1 MQITDLR
8 TSFHGYNKEDVARLI
23 GEREQRCASL
33 KKELEDLR
41 ARLAQKEKDA
51 GQQPEEAIAE
61 ALISA
66 QKFAAH
72 TRAQASEETVRMQE
86 RAKADADRLLA
97 EARAEAERAH
107 RQLEEE
113 LLEKKQEAVQV
124 LAAASQQAEQEARN
138 LAQARAHV
146 AKVRGCI
153 REALFQIDALLSTVG
168 EDETEAFPTLEETS
182 SADSTEE
189 VQGETDENAGLW

>member
-1 MQITDLR
+1 
-8 TSFHGYNKEDVARLI
+8 
-23 GEREQRCASL
+23 
-33 KKELEDLR
+33 
-41 ARLAQKEKDA
+41 
-51 GQQPEEAIAE
+51 
-61 ALISA
+61 
-66 QKFAAH
+66 
-72 TRAQASEETVRMQE
+72 MQE

>member
-33 KKELEDLR
+33 EKELEDLR
-41 ARLAQKEKDA
+41 AHLAQKEKDA